1 MAWVVK
7 SRPAELSSCRRAFS
21 KELRGHRGKTYG
33 MGGEEGERCNEDGSP
48 NSSCELDSC
57 Q

>member
-21 KELRGHRGKTYG
+21 KELRGHYR
-33 MGGEEGERCNEDGSP
+33 REDVQDGRRRVR
-48 NSSCELDSC
+48 EV

>member
-7 SRPAELSSCRRAFS
+7 SRPAELSSCRVAFS
-21 KELRGHRGKTYG
+21 ENLAAHYRREDVRDGRRRGR
-33 MGGEEGERCNEDGSP
+33 EA
-48 NSSCELDSC
+48 

>member
-21 KELRGHRGKTYG
+21 KELRGRYRRDDVRDGLRRVR
-33 MGGEEGERCNEDGSP
+33 EGR
-48 NSSCELDSC
+48 
-57 Q
+57 

>member
-21 KELRGHRGKTYG
+21 KELRGRCIEELTYG
-33 MGGEEGERCNEDGSP
+33 MGGEE
-48 NSSCELDSC
+48 
-57 Q
+57 